1 MDNKHMKKCSIS
13 LIIREMQIKTSMRYQ
28 LTPVRMAILTSQQI
42 TNAKEGVEERVPSYT
57 VGGNINWYNHYGKQ
71 YRVPQKTKYGTTI

>member
-13 LIIREMQIKTSMRYQ
+13 LIIREMQIRTSMRYQ